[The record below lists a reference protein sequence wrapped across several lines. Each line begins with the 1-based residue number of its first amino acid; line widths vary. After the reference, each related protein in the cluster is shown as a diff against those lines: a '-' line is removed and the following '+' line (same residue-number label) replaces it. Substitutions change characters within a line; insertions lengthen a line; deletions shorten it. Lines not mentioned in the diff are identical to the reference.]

1 VTRTQGKRRSA
12 ARITFTLSAPGRVVF
27 VVRGPAPSCGVVGRF
42 SVRGKRGRNRVRF
55 TGRVGRRTL
64 GPGAYRITARTRTS
78 AATRPVV
85 VVIEP
90 GARSAFRCG
99 ESGTAGPEIFA
110 SLSGGFTS
118 SGAEPG
124 TAAKSAAGS
133 SPPRK
138 TGDSQDDAGSGVLP
152 AVKDGLSKIP
162 EALPNLQIPSDSSSP
177 SSIIGLGALLLLAL
191 SGLALLLYVVRFLR
205 GPHTT

>member
-1 VTRTQGKRRSA
+1 M
-12 ARITFTLSAPGRVVF
+12 
-27 VVRGPAPSCGVVGRF
+27 
-42 SVRGKRGRNRVRF
+42 
-55 TGRVGRRTL
+55 
-64 GPGAYRITARTRTS
+64 
-78 AATRPVV
+78 
-85 VVIEP
+85 IEP

-99 ESGTAGPEIFA
+99 ESGTGSPEIFA

-124 TAAKSAAGS
+124 TAAKIAAGS
-133 SPPRK
+133 PQRK
-138 TGDSQDDAGSGVLP
+138 AREGQDDAGSGVLP
-152 AVKDGLSKIP
+152 AVTDGLSKIP
-162 EALPNLQIPSDSSSP
+162 EALPELQVPSDSSSP